1 MHKPLLKTLSHLWQ
15 YEYDATSLVCLF
27 LDISPRFLCRT
38 SISFIR
44 PVQRCSVGLTG
55 LQMGHSRTAWSQ
67 SHSFVILA
75 VWFSL
80 CFIRPD
86 TSVSRGLS
94 PSGDTWPLPSGL
106 SCTFNQ
112 GAASVWPLQ
121 GWLKVILSPQ
131 SHTGALS
138 EGSSGSWSPPWLS
151 PFWMNRS
158 DWKSPAG
165 SFVGGSGCRYSPL
178 WSQTVPYTPW
188 TGLCSDVYCY
198 LWDLI

>member
-1 MHKPLLKTLSHLWQ
+1 MCISLCSKRWVTFGSMSTTLRAWCVYFWTFLPDFFAEPPSALSGLW
-15 YEYDATSLVCLF
+15 
-27 LDISPRFLCRT
+27 
-38 SISFIR
+38 
-44 PVQRCSVGLTG
+44 CSVGLTG

>member
-15 YEYDATSLVCLF
+15 YEYDAMSLVCLF
-27 LDISPRFLCRT
+27 LDIFPRFLCRT

-94 PSGDTWPLPSGL
+94 PSGDTLANLGCHVPLTKEQLLSGHFRADWRL
-106 SCTFNQ
+106 S
-112 GAASVWPLQ
+112 SLH
-121 GWLKVILSPQ
+121 KV
-131 SHTGALS
+131 
-138 EGSSGSWSPPWLS
+138 
-151 PFWMNRS
+151 
-158 DWKSPAG
+158 
-165 SFVGGSGCRYSPL
+165 
-178 WSQTVPYTPW
+178 TPE
-188 TGLCSDVYCY
+188 LCQRDHRV
-198 LWDLI
+198 LGHLPD

>member
-86 TSVSRGLS
+86 TFLVVWVLQVTLGHFPVGCHVPLAKEQLLS
-94 PSGDTWPLPSGL
+94 GHFRADWRLSSLHKATPELCQRDHRVLGHLP
-106 SCTFNQ
+106 
-112 GAASVWPLQ
+112 
-121 GWLKVILSPQ
+121 
-131 SHTGALS
+131 
-138 EGSSGSWSPPWLS
+138 
-151 PFWMNRS
+151 
-158 DWKSPAG
+158 D
-165 SFVGGSGCRYSPL
+165 
-178 WSQTVPYTPW
+178 
-188 TGLCSDVYCY
+188 
-198 LWDLI
+198 